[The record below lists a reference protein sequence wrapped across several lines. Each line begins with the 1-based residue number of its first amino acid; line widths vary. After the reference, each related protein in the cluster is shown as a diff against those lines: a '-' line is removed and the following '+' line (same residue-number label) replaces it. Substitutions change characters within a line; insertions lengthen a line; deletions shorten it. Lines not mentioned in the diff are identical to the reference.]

1 MDTKIKDLSVDY
13 NPFSLKGK
21 TILITGAAGGIGRAT
36 SIECAKLGAS
46 LILTDINEDGLKTTL
61 SQLERP
67 TAHSYVVANLTVDE
81 EIDKLVS
88 EIAQLDGLVSNT
100 GVTKPLP
107 VKFINREDLERIMS
121 INAMAPMFLTQRLLR
136 KKKFSKNSSI
146 VFTVS
151 IGGVYTTA
159 FGNAMYGSSK
169 GALQV
174 FMKNVALESA
184 INGIRCN
191 SVNPGMINTGLLKPG
206 TYSEE
211 DRQKDMQTYPMKRYG
226 EPREVALGIVY
237 LLSDASSFVTG
248 HSLIID
254 GGKTLY

>member
-1 MDTKIKDLSVDY
+1 MESY
-13 NPFSLKGK
+13 NPFSLEGK

-36 SIECAKLGAS
+36 AIECAKLGAS
-46 LILTDINEDGLKTTL
+46 LILTDINEDGLKATL
-61 SQLERP
+61 DLLER
-67 TAHSYVVANLTVDE
+67 TEQHRYIIANLTQDDE
-81 EIDKLVS
+81 LDRLAGEIEK
-88 EIAQLDGLVSNT
+88 LDGFVSNA
-100 GVTKPLP
+100 GVTKPAP
-107 VKFINREDLERIMS
+107 VKFINRQDLERIMQ
-121 INAMAPMFLTQRLLR
+121 INAMAPMYLTQRLLR

-184 INGIRCN
+184 VSGIRCN

-211 DRQKDMQTYPMKRYG
+211 DRQKDMLTYPMKRYG

-237 LLSDASSFVTG
+237 LLSDAASFVTG

>member
-1 MDTKIKDLSVDY
+1 MKGGY
-13 NPFSLKGK
+13 NPFALNGK
-21 TILITGAAGGIGRAT
+21 VILITGAAGGIGRAT
-36 SIECAKLGAS
+36 AIECAKLGAS
-46 LILTDINEDGLKTTL
+46 LFLTDINEDGLKTTIEL
-61 SQLERP
+61 LENQNVHR
-67 TAHSYVVANLTVDE
+67 YVVANLTVDE
-81 EIDKLVS
+81 EIDKLVD
-88 EIAQLDGLVSNT
+88 EIDLLDGFVSNA

-107 VKFINREDLERIMS
+107 VKFINRADLERIMS
-121 INAMAPMFLTQRLLR
+121 INALAPMYLTQRLLR
-136 KKKFSKNSSI
+136 KKKFSKNASI

-151 IGGVYTTA
+151 VGGVYTTA

-184 INGIRCN
+184 ISGIRCN

-211 DRQKDMQTYPMKRYG
+211 DRKKDMQTYPMKRYG

-254 GGKTLY
+254 GGKTLF

>member
-1 MDTKIKDLSVDY
+1 MEQY
-13 NPFSLKGK
+13 NPFSLSAK
-21 TILITGAAGGIGRAT
+21 TILITGAAGGIGKAT
-36 SIECAKLGAS
+36 AIECAKLGAK
-46 LILTDINEDGLKTTL
+46 LLLTDVNEEGLKTTL
-61 SQLERP
+61 ELLECKEL
-67 TAHSYVVANLTVDE
+67 HHYIVANLSIDE
-81 EIDKLVS
+81 ELDYLVGEIDK
-88 EIAQLDGLVSNT
+88 IDGFVSNA
-100 GVTKPLP
+100 GVTKPAP
-107 VKFINREDLERIMS
+107 VKFINRLDLERIMGV
-121 INAMAPMFLTQRLLR
+121 NTMAPMFLTQRLLK
-136 KKKFSKNSSI
+136 KKKFNKNSSI

-184 INGIRCN
+184 MSGIRCN
-191 SVNPGMINTGLLKPG
+191 SVNPGMINTSLLKPG

-226 EPREVALGIVY
+226 EPKEVALGIVY

>member
-1 MDTKIKDLSVDY
+1 MEHY
-13 NPFSLKGK
+13 NPFSLEGK
-21 TILITGAAGGIGRAT
+21 TILITGAAGGIGRSTA
-36 SIECAKLGAS
+36 IECAKLGAT
-46 LILTDINEDGLKTTL
+46 LILTDINEEGLKATL
-61 SQLERP
+61 DLLE
-67 TAHSYVVANLTVDE
+67 HSEQHRYIPANLTVDE
-81 EIDKLVS
+81 ELDRLVGEIDKL
-88 EIAQLDGLVSNT
+88 DGFVSNA
-100 GVTKPLP
+100 GVTKPAP
-107 VKFINREDLERIMS
+107 VKFVNRADLERIMQ
-121 INAMAPMFLTQRLLR
+121 INAMAPMYLTQRLLR

-184 INGIRCN
+184 VNGIRCN

-211 DRQKDMQTYPMKRYG
+211 DRKKDMQTYPMKRYG

>member
-1 MDTKIKDLSVDY
+1 MESY
-13 NPFSLKGK
+13 NPFSLEGK
-21 TILITGAAGGIGRAT
+21 KILITGAAGGIGRAT
-36 SIECAKLGAS
+36 AIECAKLGAG
-46 LILTDINEDGLKTTL
+46 LILTDINEEGLKATL
-61 SQLERP
+61 EQLEYQEKHR
-67 TAHSYVVANLTVDE
+67 YVVANLTVDE
-81 EIDKLVS
+81 EIDKLVG
-88 EIAQLDGLVSNT
+88 EIDKLDGFVSNA
-100 GVTKPLP
+100 GVTKPML
-107 VKFINREDLERIMS
+107 VKFINREDLDRIMS
-121 INAMAPMFLTQRLLR
+121 INAMAPMFLTQRLL
-136 KKKFSKNSSI
+136 KKKKLAKGSSI

-159 FGNAMYGSSK
+159 IANAMYGSSK

-174 FMKNVALESA
+174 FMKNVALEA
-184 INGIRCN
+184 AVNGIRCN

-211 DRQKDMQTYPMKRYG
+211 DRKRDMQTYPMKRYG

>member
-1 MDTKIKDLSVDY
+1 MTSY
-13 NPFSLKGK
+13 NPFSLEGK
-21 TILITGAAGGIGRAT
+21 TVLITGAAGGIGRAT

-46 LILTDINEDGLKTTL
+46 LILTDIIEERLVETL
-61 SQLERP
+61 ELLENKELHRYIV
-67 TAHSYVVANLTVDE
+67 SNLTVDE
-81 EIDKLVS
+81 EIDKMVG
-88 EIAQLDGLVSNT
+88 EIDKLDGFVSNA
-100 GVTKPLP
+100 GITKPAP
-107 VKFINREDLERIMS
+107 VKFINREDLGRIMS
-121 INAMAPMFLTQRLLR
+121 INTIAPMFLTQRLLR
-136 KKKFSKNSSI
+136 KKKFNKNSSI

-211 DRQKDMQTYPMKRYG
+211 DRQKDIQTYPMKRYG
-226 EPREVALGIVY
+226 DPREVALGIVY

>member
-1 MDTKIKDLSVDY
+1 MVQY
-13 NPFSLKGK
+13 NPFSLEGK

-36 SIECAKLGAS
+36 AIECAKMGAS
-46 LILTDINEDGLKTTL
+46 LILTDINEDGLKATL
-61 SQLERP
+61 DLMEQTEQHR
-67 TAHSYVVANLTVDE
+67 YIVANLTQDDE
-81 EIDKLVS
+81 LDRLAGEIEK
-88 EIAQLDGLVSNT
+88 LDGFVSNA
-100 GVTKPLP
+100 GVTKPAP
-107 VKFINREDLERIMS
+107 VKFINRQDLERIMQ
-121 INAMAPMFLTQRLLR
+121 INAMAPMYLTQRLLR

>member
-1 MDTKIKDLSVDY
+1 MEGY
-13 NPFSLKGK
+13 NPFSLEGK
-21 TILITGAAGGIGRAT
+21 VILITGAAGGIGRAT
-36 SIECAKLGAS
+36 AIECSKLGAH
-46 LILTDINEDGLKTTL
+46 LILTDINEDGLKITL
-61 SQLERP
+61 EQLENQE
-67 TAHSYVVANLTVDE
+67 AHRYVVANLTADD
-81 EIDKLVS
+81 EIDKLVG
-88 EIAQLDGLVSNT
+88 EIDKLDGFVSNA
-100 GVTKPLP
+100 GVTKPAP
-107 VKFINREDLERIMS
+107 VKFINREDLDRIMS
-121 INAMAPMFLTQRLLR
+121 INAMAPMFLTQKLLK

-184 INGIRCN
+184 MSGIRCN
-191 SVNPGMINTGLLKPG
+191 SVNPGMINTGLVKTG

-248 HSLIID
+248 QSLIID

>member
-1 MDTKIKDLSVDY
+1 MEIY
-13 NPFSLKGK
+13 NPFSLEGK

-36 SIECAKLGAS
+36 AIECAKLGAG
-46 LILTDINEDGLKTTL
+46 LVLTDINEKGLKATL
-61 SQLERP
+61 EQLESQEKHR
-67 TAHSYVVANLTVDE
+67 YVVANLTVDE
-81 EIDKLVS
+81 EIDKLVG
-88 EIAQLDGLVSNT
+88 EIEKLDGFVSNA
-100 GVTKPLP
+100 GVTKPAL
-107 VKFINREDLERIMS
+107 VKFITREDLDRIMS
-121 INAMAPMFLTQRLLR
+121 INAMAPMFLTQRLL
-136 KKKFSKNSSI
+136 KKKKLAKGSSI

-159 FGNAMYGSSK
+159 IANAMYGSSK

-184 INGIRCN
+184 ANGIRCN

-211 DRQKDMQTYPMKRYG
+211 DRKRDMQTYPMKRYG

>member
-1 MDTKIKDLSVDY
+1 MESY
-13 NPFSLKGK
+13 NPFSLDGK

-36 SIECAKLGAS
+36 AIECAKLGAS
-46 LILTDINEDGLKTTL
+46 LILTDINEDGLKATL
-61 SQLERP
+61 EQLENQELHR
-67 TAHSYVVANLTVDE
+67 YVVANLTVDE
-81 EIDKLVS
+81 EIDKLVG
-88 EIAQLDGLVSNT
+88 EIGKLDGFVSNA
-100 GVTKPLP
+100 GVTKPML
-107 VKFINREDLERIMS
+107 VKFINREDLDRIMS
-121 INAMAPMFLTQRLLR
+121 INAMAPMFLTQRLL
-136 KKKFSKNSSI
+136 KKKKLAKGSSI

-159 FGNAMYGSSK
+159 IANAMYGSSK

-211 DRQKDMQTYPMKRYG
+211 DRKRDMQTYPMKRYG

>member
-1 MDTKIKDLSVDY
+1 MESY
-13 NPFSLKGK
+13 NPFSLEGK

-36 SIECAKLGAS
+36 AIECAKLGAS
-46 LILTDINEDGLKTTL
+46 LILTDINEEGLKATL
-61 SQLERP
+61 EQLENQEKHR
-67 TAHSYVVANLTVDE
+67 YVVANLTVDE
-81 EIDKLVS
+81 EIDKLVG
-88 EIAQLDGLVSNT
+88 EIEKLDGFVSNA
-100 GVTKPLP
+100 GVTKPML
-107 VKFINREDLERIMS
+107 VKFINREDLDRIMS
-121 INAMAPMFLTQRLLR
+121 INAMAPMFLTQRLL
-136 KKKFSKNSSI
+136 KKKKLAKGSSI

-159 FGNAMYGSSK
+159 IANAMYGSSK

-174 FMKNVALESA
+174 FMKNVALEA
-184 INGIRCN
+184 AVNGIRCN

-211 DRQKDMQTYPMKRYG
+211 DRKRDMQTYPMKRYG

>member
-1 MDTKIKDLSVDY
+1 MEKY
-13 NPFSLKGK
+13 NPFALDGK
-21 TILITGAAGGIGRAT
+21 VILITGAAGGIGRAT
-36 SIECAKLGAS
+36 ATECAKLGAS
-46 LILTDINEDGLKTTL
+46 LILTDINEDGLRSTL
-61 SQLERP
+61 KQLEHQESHR
-67 TAHSYVVANLTVDE
+67 YVIANLTIDE
-81 EIDKLVS
+81 EIDNLVG
-88 EIAQLDGLVSNT
+88 EVDVLDGFVSNA
-100 GVTKPLP
+100 GITKPMP
-107 VKFINREDLERIMS
+107 VKFINRSDLERIMS
-121 INAMAPMFLTQRLLR
+121 INAMAPMCLTQRLLR
-136 KKKFSKNSSI
+136 KKKFSKNASI

-151 IGGVYTTA
+151 VGGVYTTA

-184 INGIRCN
+184 ISGIRCN

-211 DRQKDMQTYPMKRYG
+211 DRKKDMQTYPMKRYG

>member
-1 MDTKIKDLSVDY
+1 MMCY
-13 NPFSLKGK
+13 NPFSLEGK
-21 TILITGAAGGIGRAT
+21 TVLITGAAGGIGRAT

-46 LILTDINEDGLKTTL
+46 LILTDINEEGLVSTL
-61 SQLERP
+61 ELLENKDSHRYIV
-67 TAHSYVVANLTVDE
+67 SNLTIDE
-81 EIDKLVS
+81 EIDKLVGG
-88 EIAQLDGLVSNT
+88 IDKLDGFVSNA
-100 GVTKPLP
+100 GITKPAP
-107 VKFINREDLERIMS
+107 VKFINREDLGRIMS

-136 KKKFSKNSSI
+136 KRKFNKNSSI

-174 FMKNVALESA
+174 FMKNVALESSV
-184 INGIRCN
+184 NGIRCN

-211 DRQKDMQTYPMKRYG
+211 DRQKDMQTYPMRRYG

>member
-1 MDTKIKDLSVDY
+1 MGSY
-13 NPFSLKGK
+13 NPFSLEGK
-21 TILITGAAGGIGRAT
+21 TILITGAAGGIGGTTAV
-36 SIECAKLGAS
+36 ECARLGAN
-46 LILTDINEDGLKTTL
+46 LILTDINEEGLIATMNL
-61 SQLERP
+61 LERKES
-67 TAHSYVVANLTVDE
+67 HRYVVANLTVDE
-81 EIDKLVS
+81 EIEKLVS
-88 EIAQLDGLVSNT
+88 EIDKLDGFVSNA
-100 GVTKPLP
+100 GVTKPAP
-107 VKFINREDLERIMS
+107 VKFVNRTDFERIMS
-121 INAMAPMFLTQRLLR
+121 INATAPILLTQKLLR
-136 KKKFSKNSSI
+136 KKKFQKNASI

-184 INGIRCN
+184 VSGIRCN
-191 SVNPGMINTGLLKPG
+191 SVNPGMINTGLLKAG

>member
-1 MDTKIKDLSVDY
+1 MVSY
-13 NPFSLKGK
+13 NPFTLEGK
-21 TILITGAAGGIGRAT
+21 SILITGAAGGIGRAT
-36 SIECAKLGAS
+36 AVECAKLGAN
-46 LILTDINEDGLKTTL
+46 LILTDINEDGLRTTL
-61 SQLERP
+61 AELENSKLHR
-67 TAHSYVVANLTVDE
+67 YVVANLTIDE
-81 EIDKLVS
+81 EIDRLVG
-88 EIAQLDGLVSNT
+88 EIDKLDGFVSNA
-100 GVTKPLP
+100 GVTKPAL

-121 INAMAPMFLTQRLLR
+121 INAMAPMYLTQRLLK
-136 KKKFSKNSSI
+136 KKKFVKGASI

-159 FGNAMYGSSK
+159 IANAMYGSSK

-184 INGIRCN
+184 VSGIRCN

-211 DRQKDMQTYPMKRYG
+211 DRQRDMQTYPMKRYG